1 MKRLIAAVVLTLM
14 SSVSAANELI
24 GVWKLVS
31 GNYADGSGTLVDY
44 KDLDMQA
51 LKVIS
56 TSHFSFTSMKGA
68 DFWASGTGTYEL
80 ADGKYTE
87 TLHYNSF
94 GQAAGA
100 KFAFNTRIE
109 DTHWYNERWKD
120 GKRVEYEVWQRVE

>member
-1 MKRLIAAVVLTLM
+1 MKKLAIAIALSLV
-14 SSVSAANELI
+14 SSLSAAKELV
-24 GVWKLVS
+24 GVWELVS
-31 GNYADGSGTLVDY
+31 GNYVDGSGTLVDY

-56 TSHFSFTSMKGA
+56 DSHFSFTSMKGG

-87 TLHYNSF
+87 TLRYNSF
-94 GQAAGA
+94 GQATGA
-100 KFAFNTRIE
+100 QFAFTTRIE
-109 DTHWYNERWKD
+109 DSLWYNERWED

>member
-1 MKRLIAAVVLTLM
+1 MKKFAIAIALSLV
-14 SSVSAANELI
+14 SSLSVAKELV

-31 GNYADGSGTLVDY
+31 GNYVDGNGTLVDY

-56 TSHFSFTSMKGA
+56 DSHFSFTSMKGA

-80 ADGKYTE
+80 VDGKYTE

-100 KFAFNTRIE
+100 KFAFTTRIE
-109 DTHWYNERWKD
+109 DTHWYNERWED